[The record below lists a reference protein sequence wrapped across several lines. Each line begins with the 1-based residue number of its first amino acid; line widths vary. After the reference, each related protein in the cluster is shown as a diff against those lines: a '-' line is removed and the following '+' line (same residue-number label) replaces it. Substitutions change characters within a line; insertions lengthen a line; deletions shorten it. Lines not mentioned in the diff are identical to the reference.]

1 MKTLWVSSITKGT
14 CLVVVDENNVIVD
27 TAPIW
32 RKFTGRSLNILIS
45 WLGKGVRITQ
55 LKEN

>member
-32 RKFTGRSLNILIS
+32 RKFIGRPLKVLVN
-45 WLGKGVRITQ
+45 WLGKDVRVSQ